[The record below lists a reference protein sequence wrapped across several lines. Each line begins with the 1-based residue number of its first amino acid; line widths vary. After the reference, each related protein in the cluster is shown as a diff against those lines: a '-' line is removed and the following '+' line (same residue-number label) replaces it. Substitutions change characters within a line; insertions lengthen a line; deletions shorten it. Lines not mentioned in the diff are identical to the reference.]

1 MKQPKQSLLGKRKY
15 LSKEQIMESVEGL
28 DHDDQDQEVNLDQY
42 HMQDKDLDSFSNDSS
57 SMILSKGSTTLK
69 LSKIE
74 RKI

>member
-1 MKQPKQSLLGKRKY
+1 
-15 LSKEQIMESVEGL
+15 MESVEGL

-57 SMILSKGSTTLK
+57 SMCLSKGTTTLK